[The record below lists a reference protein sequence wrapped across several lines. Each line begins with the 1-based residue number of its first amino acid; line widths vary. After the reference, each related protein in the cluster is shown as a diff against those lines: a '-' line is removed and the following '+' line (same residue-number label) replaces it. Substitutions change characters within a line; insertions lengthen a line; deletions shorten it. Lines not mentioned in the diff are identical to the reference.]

1 MLEKHHQNETYEML
15 ILASCTLS
23 PCVLEP
29 LKPHNVAA
37 TCSLS
42 IFLGQ
47 QRARGFTFTS
57 WYFVRWSQIYSCQ
70 VKRTLRIAHLVLDP
84 CEALFFFLNSIP
96 KRQRGWRGD
105 VGCGVGPPV
114 VTLVVH

>member
-84 CEALFFFLNSIP
+84 CEALFLKKNSIP